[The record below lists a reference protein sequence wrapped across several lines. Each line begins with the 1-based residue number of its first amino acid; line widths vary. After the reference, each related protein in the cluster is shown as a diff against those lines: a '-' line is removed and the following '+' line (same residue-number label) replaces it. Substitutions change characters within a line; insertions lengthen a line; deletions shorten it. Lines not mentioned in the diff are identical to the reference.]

1 MRAGLA
7 AVQGDRDRA
16 VGLLRD
22 ATSQGSAFL
31 GISDADPA
39 FESLRGYPPYE
50 ELRRPRDDVRQPGPR
65 SAN

>member
-1 MRAGLA
+1 
-7 AVQGDRDRA
+7 VS
-16 VGLLRD
+16 LLRD
-22 ATSQGSAFL
+22 ATSQGSGFL
-31 GISDADPA
+31 GWNDADPA